1 MQLSIRPTVTGYALC
16 GVDSRVI
23 ARVPIGD
30 QSAAELIVRAVNAH
44 DELLAALLAL
54 ADRVAVVIESDADD
68 GKPEDAELRT
78 AWDAAGVAIA
88 RAAIARAEGAQ

>member
-44 DELLAALLAL
+44 DDLVAALRGVLAHARTTRERNAHAEGMAFAAL
-54 ADRVAVVIESDADD
+54 AKA
-68 GKPEDAELRT
+68 G
-78 AWDAAGVAIA
+78 AA
-88 RAAIARAEGAQ
+88 